1 MKIRVRFLLDFV
13 RIFGQNTME
22 VSLPPNGKVRDLI
35 DALFDSDEK
44 RGYIFSEKNYL
55 KGHFLLNGVN
65 ILGLKGLHTLL
76 KENDEIVIMPNM
88 SGG

>member
-13 RIFGQNTME
+13 NIFGQKSTE
-22 VSLPPNGKVRDLI
+22 LTIPPNSQLRNLVDI
-35 DALFDSDEK
+35 LFDTAEK
-44 RGYIFSEKNYL
+44 RAYIFSKNNYI

-65 ILGLKGLHTLL
+65 IMGLKGLDTAL
-76 KENDEIVIMPNM
+76 KENDEVVIMPSM

>member
-13 RIFGQNTME
+13 KMFGQKTME
-22 VSLPPNGKVRDLI
+22 VNVPPNSEFGDLI
-35 DALFDSDEK
+35 NILFDSNEK
-44 RGYIFSEKNYL
+44 RALIFSENNYL

-65 ILGLKGLHTLL
+65 ILGLNGLQTRL
-76 KENDEIVIMPNM
+76 KENDEVVIMPNM

>member
-13 RIFGQNTME
+13 KIFGRNAME
-22 VSLPPNGKVRDLI
+22 VKVPPNGKVSDLI
-35 DALFDSDEK
+35 DVLFDSDEK
-44 RGYIFSEKNYL
+44 RGHIFSEKNYL

-65 ILGLKGLHTLL
+65 ILGLDGLHTLL
-76 KENDEIVIMPNM
+76 NENDEVVIMPNM

>member
-1 MKIRVRFLLDFV
+1 MKIRIRFLLDFV
-13 RIFGQNTME
+13 KIFGRNAME
-22 VSLPPNGKVRDLI
+22 VKVPPNGKVSDLI
-35 DALFDSDEK
+35 DVLFDSDEK

-65 ILGLKGLHTLL
+65 ILGLDGLHTLL
-76 KENDEIVIMPNM
+76 NENDEVVIMPNM